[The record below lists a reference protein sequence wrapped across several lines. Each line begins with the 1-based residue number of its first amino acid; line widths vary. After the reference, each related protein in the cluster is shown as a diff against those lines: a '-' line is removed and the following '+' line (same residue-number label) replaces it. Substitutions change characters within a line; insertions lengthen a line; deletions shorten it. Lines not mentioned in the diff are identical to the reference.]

1 MDIIFKVGDKT
12 FYDKKE
18 AEIYENLPWEKTEI
32 VTKEEVKLIPPS
44 KLKDIFDCGKSVT
57 NLSFYIRNEV
67 DGSVKEDGGYETNSL
82 DKTGHLHCTDLSHG
96 LLEWDKEERAYY
108 RIVHGYSWK
117 VELIGISDVSY
128 W

>member
-18 AEIYENLPWEKTEI
+18 AEIYENLPWEETEI
-32 VTKEEVKLIPPS
+32 VTKKEVKLVPPS
-44 KLKDIFDCGKSVT
+44 KLKDIFNCDKSIT
-57 NLSFYIRNEV
+57 DLFFYLRDER
-67 DGSVKEDGGYETNSL
+67 DGCVKEEGGFETNSL
-82 DKTGHLHCTDLSHG
+82 DETGHLHCTDLSQG
-96 LLEWDKEERAYY
+96 LLEWSEKEQTYY
-108 RIVHGYSWK
+108 RIIHGYSWK